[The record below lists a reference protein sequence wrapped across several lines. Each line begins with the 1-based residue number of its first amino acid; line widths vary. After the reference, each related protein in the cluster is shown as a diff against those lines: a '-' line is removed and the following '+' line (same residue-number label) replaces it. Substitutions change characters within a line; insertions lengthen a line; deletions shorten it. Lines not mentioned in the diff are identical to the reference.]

1 MLDHPRLSQA
11 QEPRG
16 INFKKAVSS
25 TPAAAGVSK
34 AKPTRLYERLL
45 EKTQAQ
51 ESSKPVTTV
60 EPKVM

>member
-25 TPAAAGVSK
+25 TPAAAGASK
-34 AKPTRLYERLL
+34 AKPMRLSERLL
-45 EKTQAQ
+45 EKPKCRRAQ
-51 ESSKPVTTV
+51 NQ
-60 EPKVM
+60 